1 MSGRGRAER
10 LAARLSSRDLA
21 ILADLKALRL
31 MTGGQVLRQ
40 HFSGGQ
46 PETQAR
52 KCRAALARFH
62 RLGLVV
68 RLRRRIGGVRAGSQ
82 GYVYGLTGLGLAV
95 LDVGNPNPPRHRRV
109 VETKPAFADHALA
122 VAELR
127 VQLTE
132 FGRQHPTAQLAFTA
146 EPQCW
151 RRFPGA
157 GGEIVTLKPDAFVQI
172 DRDGYELTSFLEVD
186 LATESLPTIRR
197 KLDVYV
203 AYWRSGLEQ
212 ARSGV
217 FPRTW
222 WSVPTT
228 VRAEAIQYV
237 IRRLPAEARELFA
250 VCLADEAV
258 SHLTEIPNDEGGAR

>member
-1 MSGRGRAER
+1 M
-10 LAARLSSRDLA
+10 RDLRE
-21 ILADLKALRL
+21 LRL

-40 HFSGGQ
+40 HFPDGHA
-46 PETQAR
+46 ETQSR
-52 KCRAALARFH
+52 KARAALARFH
-62 RLGLVV
+62 RLGLVI

-95 LDVGNPNPPRHRRV
+95 LDVGNPAPPRHRRD
-109 VETKPAFADHALA
+109 VETKPAFANHALA

-132 FGRQHPTAQLAFTA
+132 FGRQHSTATVDFAA
-146 EPQCW
+146 EPLCW
-151 RRFPGA
+151 RRFPGP
-157 GGEIVTLKPDAFVQI
+157 GGEVITLKPDAFVQV
-172 DRDGYELTSFLEVD
+172 DRDGYELTSFVEVD
-186 LATESLPTIRR
+186 MATESLPTIRR

-203 AYWRSGLEQ
+203 AYWRSGTEQ
-212 ARSGV
+212 AARGV

-228 VRAEAIQYV
+228 ARAEAIQHV
-237 IRRLPAEARELFA
+237 IRRLPAEAHYLFA

-258 SHLTEIPNDEGGAR
+258 TRLTALPNDEGGAR

>member
-1 MSGRGRAER
+1 MSGRGRAGR
-10 LAARLSSRDLA
+10 LAARLSDRDLA
-21 ILADLKALRL
+21 ILRDLRTLRL
-31 MTGGQVLRQ
+31 MTGGQIFRQ
-40 HFSGGQ
+40 HFPDGQ

-52 KCRAALARFH
+52 KARAALTRFH

-95 LDVGNPNPPRHRRV
+95 LDVGNPAPQRHRRV
-109 VETKPAFADHALA
+109 TETKPAFADHALA
-122 VAELR
+122 VSELR

-132 FGRQHPTAQLAFTA
+132 FGRQHLDAQIGFAA

-151 RRFPGA
+151 RTFSGPG
-157 GGEIVTLKPDAFVQI
+157 GVPVTLKPDAFVQI
-172 DRDGYELTSFLEVD
+172 ERDGYELTSFVEVD
-186 LATESLPTIRR
+186 MATESLPTIRR

-212 ARSGV
+212 ARHEV

-222 WSVPTT
+222 WTVPTPA
-228 VRAEAIQYV
+228 RQAAIASV
-237 IRRLPAEARELFA
+237 IRRLPAEAHDLFT

-258 SHLTEIPNDEGGAR
+258 IRLTEIPNDEGGAQ

>member
-1 MSGRGRAER
+1 MSGRGRAGR
-10 LAARLSSRDLA
+10 LASRLSPRDLKV
-21 ILADLKALRL
+21 LADLKALRL

-40 HFSGGQ
+40 HFPGGQ

-52 KCRAALARFH
+52 KARAALARFH

-82 GYVYGLTGLGLAV
+82 GYIYGLTGLGLAV
-95 LDVGNPNPPRHRRV
+95 LDVGHPNPPRHRRV

-132 FGRQHPTAQLAFTA
+132 FSRQHPGAQVDFAA

-151 RRFPGA
+151 RTLPGP
-157 GGEIVTLKPDAFVQI
+157 GGVVVTLKPDAFVQVE
-172 DRDGYELTSFLEVD
+172 RNGYELTSFVEVD
-186 LATESLPTIRR
+186 MATESLPTIRR

-212 ARSGV
+212 ERSNV

-228 VRAEAIQYV
+228 ARAEAIQYA

-250 VCLADEAV
+250 VCLTDEAV
-258 SHLTEIPNDEGGAR
+258 TRLTEIPNDEGGAL